1 MSTPAGSEPDEPR
14 GAEAH
19 RPSLRASEL
28 GRALVRP
35 GGLWRSVDVL
45 AEAPSTNSELLE
57 RARRGEPE
65 GAVLAADHQTAG
77 RGRLGRGFA
86 TPPRAALTLSVLV
99 RPAVPATGLGWLP
112 LLMGVAAVRA
122 LRSGPG
128 VPAVLKWP
136 NDVLADGSGLK
147 LAGILSEAV
156 FPDSRP
162 GGGAAEPD
170 NGAGVVIG
178 IGINVSQRPDE
189 LPVET
194 AASLALCGA
203 PGADRQE
210 LAAALLEGFAAR
222 YTAWAAAGGD
232 AAAAGLAEE
241 YRASCSTLGRRVRA
255 HLPGG
260 GELLGEAAGVDAG
273 GRLEV
278 RDAAGQRHAL
288 SAGDIVH
295 LRPEDG

>member
-1 MSTPAGSEPDEPR
+1 MSTPAEPAPGGPR
-14 GAEAH
+14 GDDAH
-19 RPSLRASEL
+19 RPPLRASEL

-45 AEAPSTNSELLE
+45 AETPSTNSELLE
-57 RARRGEPE
+57 RARRGEPG
-65 GAVLAADHQTAG
+65 GAVLIADHQTAG

-99 RPAVPATGLGWLP
+99 RPAVPAPGLGWLP

-122 LRSGPG
+122 LRAGPG

-136 NDVLADGSGLK
+136 NDVLAEDSGLK

-156 FPDSRP
+156 FPAAGT

-170 NGAGVVIG
+170 AGAGVVLG
-178 IGINVSQRPDE
+178 IGINVSQRRDE

-194 AASLALCGA
+194 AASIALCGA
-203 PGADRQE
+203 PGADRRE
-210 LAAALLEGFAAR
+210 LAVSLLEEFAALYA
-222 YTAWAAAGGD
+222 AWAAAGGG
-232 AAAAGLAEE
+232 AAAAGPARE

-260 GELLGEAAGVDAG
+260 GELLGEAVGVDAG

-278 RDAAGQRHAL
+278 RDAAGRMQAL
-288 SAGDIVH
+288 SAADIVH
-295 LRPEDG
+295 LRPDDG